1 MIAKPMRKLSTGLS
15 SLGTLM
21 SGALLG
27 IGVSDDRADVAN
39 VAEVVTLV
47 ELIQRLRERVQ
58 VSKMQTSFIHH
69 LTEPH
74 ALTLQFRTN
83 FMT

>member
-27 IGVSDDRADVAN
+27 IGVSEDRADVAD

-47 ELIQRLRERVQ
+47 ELIQR
-58 VSKMQTSFIHH
+58 
-69 LTEPH
+69 
-74 ALTLQFRTN
+74 
-83 FMT
+83 